1 MISEKDKNIILKYT
15 KEYQLSS
22 VFLFGS
28 ALTSYNPNDIDLSV
42 KGIRPQFFFDFCWK
56 VYKHFSKLID
66 IIDLGKKSTFNDL
79 VERDG
84 KVFNS

>member
-42 KGIRPQFFFDFCWK
+42 KGIRP
-56 VYKHFSKLID
+56 
-66 IIDLGKKSTFNDL
+66 
-79 VERDG
+79 
-84 KVFNS
+84 